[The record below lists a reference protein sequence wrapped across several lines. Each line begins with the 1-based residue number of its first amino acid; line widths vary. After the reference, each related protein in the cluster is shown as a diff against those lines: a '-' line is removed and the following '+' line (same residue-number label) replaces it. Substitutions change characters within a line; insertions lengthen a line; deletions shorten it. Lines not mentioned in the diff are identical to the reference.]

1 MATTSKQD
9 IEVRAQLA
17 ACCAGRKASKLAKQ
31 LLNGSDCIEQS
42 FREFSLLCKYIEILK
57 CYKTP
62 LPAIPAYINYDANG
76 WSGGTSFNLVFTFNF
91 LIGGSNQVVVT
102 GQTSIDGALTAMAAA
117 INTANNETIAEYDSE
132 HNVLTIEYPTAGVIG
147 NGKLL
152 TAITTTGTGVPTIT
166 PTTATF
172 AGGVDEVTADDVAD
186 LNCVTEDQLQIIFE
200 NISKICNIC
209 FKPLGFTYLSS
220 DTEGGDLRI
229 TEAGETRETESGD
242 SRITE

>member
-9 IEVRAQLA
+9 IEVRLQLST
-17 ACCAGRKASKLAKQ
+17 CCAGRKASKLAKQ
-31 LLNGSDCIEQS
+31 LLHGSDCLEQS
-42 FREFSLLCKYIEILK
+42 FREFSLLSNYIEILK

-62 LPAIPAYINYDANG
+62 LDAIPAYINYNANG
-76 WSGGTSFNLVFTFNF
+76 WSGGTNFNLIFTFNF
-91 LIGGSNQVVVT
+91 LIGVSNQVVVT

-117 INTANNETIAEYDSE
+117 INTANGETIAEYDEE
-132 HNVLTIEYPTAGVIG
+132 HNILTIEYPTAGIIG

-152 TAITTTGTGVPTIT
+152 SAITASGVGVPTIT

-172 AGGVDEVTADDVAD
+172 AGGVAEVTAEDVED

-209 FKPLGFTYLSS
+209 FKPLGFTYYES
-220 DTEGGDLRI
+220 DSEGGDLRI
-229 TEAGETRETESGD
+229 TEAGETRILEDGEE
-242 SRITE
+242 RITD